1 MKENILIV
9 EDEFIVA
16 NDLKIKLTKAGY
28 SVCGIAASVKE
39 AEQLIEKHKPGWV
52 LLDIF
57 LLNDSKGTDLAP
69 LLVSKNIGF
78 IYISANTNQSVLE
91 SAKATQPYGFLVKP
105 FREKDLLIMLEI
117 ALQKHQINLQMQQQ
131 REQIFRMQL
140 EGLGHVS
147 GTMIEKIGRLPS
159 TIQSFIPFD
168 LLRIILPSRK
178 ETDHIGFARTGY
190 EEYQTFVGNELAT
203 VCAIGG
209 KDWADNK
216 SVLLNL
222 ESGTISNGIDYRK
235 LLLNDITE
243 KRLSTQFRLAS
254 RISLRIRL
262 KNGDSFTLAFY
273 SKNED
278 LYTEVHLG
286 LLRRSAVSLE
296 SMMEHLLNEQQ
307 VPENDR
313 RDAITRKIAITKP
326 IAEESKFDGII
337 GKSRSLLAVL
347 DQINLVATSPTSV
360 LITGESGTGKER
372 VAQCIHKISPRGKNL
387 LVIVNCAAL
396 PANLVE
402 SELFGHEKGSFTGA
416 VDRRI
421 GKFEQ
426 ASGGTIFLDEIG
438 ELPLEA
444 QVKLLRVLQEMEF
457 ERVGSNKSIKV
468 DVRIIAATNRNLEKE
483 VAEGRFRL
491 DLYYRLNVF
500 PISIPPLRD
509 RKEDIGMLAKGF
521 VDKFSKK
528 TGRPVTGISPAAITQ
543 LKNYHWPGNIR
554 ELEHLIE
561 RQVLIK
567 TDGIIEQ
574 IVLPQTQP
582 NSPSA
587 KEMAEGGVIP
597 LKTMEEMEADYIVH
611 VLKNCQ
617 GRIGGPGGAAE
628 ILGMPSSTLH
638 SRIKKLGIKREF
650 SAD

>member
-28 SVCGIAASVKE
+28 GVCGIAASVKE
-39 AEQLIEKHKPGWV
+39 AEQLIDKHKPTWV

-57 LLNDSKGTDLAP
+57 LLNDSRGTDLAP
-69 LLVSKNIGF
+69 MLASKNIGF

-91 SAKATQPYGFLVKP
+91 TVKATNPYGFLVKP
-105 FREKDLLIMLEI
+105 FREKDLLIMLDI
-117 ALQKHQINLQMQQQ
+117 ALQKHQNNLQMQQQ

-140 EGLGHVS
+140 EGLAVSAGHLAD
-147 GTMIEKIGRLPS
+147 KIGRLPS
-159 TIQSFIPFD
+159 IIQSFVPFD
-168 LLRIILPSRK
+168 LLRIIFPSRR
-178 ETDHIGFARTGY
+178 ETEHFGFARTGY
-190 EEYQTFVGNELAT
+190 EEYQTYSKNELAT
-203 VCAIGG
+203 VSGITAR
-209 KDWADNK
+209 DWTYNK
-216 SVLLNL
+216 LSLLGPGSDTIT
-222 ESGTISNGIDYRK
+222 SGIAYRK
-235 LLLNDITE
+235 LLLDDIGE
-243 KRLSTQFRLAS
+243 KHLSTHFRLAS
-254 RISLRIRL
+254 RILARIRL
-262 KNGDSFTLAFY
+262 KTGEYCALVFY
-273 SKNED
+273 SKSEET
-278 LYTEVHLG
+278 YTENHLN
-286 LLRRSAVSLE
+286 LLRRSAAALE
-296 SMMEHLLNEQQ
+296 SMMEQLVSDQYAVSSE
-307 VPENDR
+307 R
-313 RDAITRKIAITKP
+313 RDTSARKIPAAKTN
-326 IAEESKFDGII
+326 AEESKFDGII

-372 VAQCIHKISPRGKNL
+372 IAQCIHKMSPRGKNP

-402 SELFGHEKGSFTGA
+402 SELFGHEKGAFTGA
-416 VDRRI
+416 VDRRV

-438 ELPLEA
+438 ELPLDA

-468 DVRIIAATNRNLEKE
+468 DVRVIAATNRNLEKE

-500 PISIPPLRD
+500 PILIPPLRD
-509 RKEDIGMLAKGF
+509 RKEDIGILAKSF
-521 VDKFSKK
+521 VEKFSQK
-528 TGRPVTGISPAAITQ
+528 TGRSVTGISQAAITQ
-543 LKNYHWPGNIR
+543 LKNYNWPGNIR

-567 TDGIIEQ
+567 TEGIIEQ
-574 IVLPQTQP
+574 ITLPQNQTAASNENDLNQGKT
-582 NSPSA
+582 A
-587 KEMAEGGVIP
+587 

-611 VLKNCQ
+611 VLKSCQ